1 LSSRSFVAFYVA
13 DVVPH
18 GRRDWS
24 RSITDLQKV
33 TGIGSG
39 TNYADIAPLI
49 TVADAAAPSAPPIQP
64 PDTSTSTPP
73 DVTASPLH
81 SVGGGSPQYAPIPAL
96 RLVLGGNRTVASG
109 AEIAFTATVY
119 DAEAN
124 KRDDAIVTW
133 SFGDGMQRTG
143 SSVLHTFYAPGE
155 YAVNV
160 HASTA
165 DGGDASA
172 SITIAAKDAGIA
184 ITAVSPR
191 GITLTNADVS
201 ALDLPSGVYE
211 LMGESSASRRARR
224 FLANIRYYFRRK

>member
-1 LSSRSFVAFYVA
+1 
-13 DVVPH
+13 
-18 GRRDWS
+18 
-24 RSITDLQKV
+24 
-33 TGIGSG
+33 
-39 TNYADIAPLI
+39 
-49 TVADAAAPSAPPIQP
+49 
-64 PDTSTSTPP
+64 
-73 DVTASPLH
+73 
-81 SVGGGSPQYAPIPAL
+81 
-96 RLVLGGNRTVASG
+96 
-109 AEIAFTATVY
+109 VY

-201 ALDLPSGVYE
+201 ALDLSLWRLRVDGGEFRIPQGTQILGKHTVLFPTQVTELTRTNSGRTALPRRRCCRYLSE
-211 LMGESSASRRARR
+211 NWTRCSRATSSK
-224 FLANIRYYFRRK
+224 FGKL